1 MKECKTLA
9 EVREEIDKID
19 DEIVELI
26 AKRNRYIHQAAKF
39 KNSIDEVK
47 ADDRIEEVKQRVR
60 AKAIELD
67 VSPNLISELF
77 TKMIDEMVES
87 EIAQFRDTT
96 NF

>member
-1 MKECKTLA
+1 MKDCKTLQ

-19 DEIVELI
+19 DQLVELI
-26 AKRNRYIHQAAKF
+26 AERNSYIHQAVRF
-39 KNSIDEVK
+39 KNSIDEIK
-47 ADDRIEEVKQRVR
+47 DDERVELVKQRAR

-67 VSPNLISELF
+67 LSPNLISELF

-87 EIAQFRDTT
+87 EIAQFRDKT

>member
-1 MKECKTLA
+1 MRECKTLE

-19 DEIVELI
+19 DQIVELI

-39 KNSIDEVK
+39 KNSVEEVK
-47 ADDRIEEVKQRVR
+47 ADDRIELVKQRVR

>member
-1 MKECKTLA
+1 MKECKTLE

-19 DEIVELI
+19 DKIVELI

-39 KNSIDEVK
+39 KNSVEEVK
-47 ADDRIEEVKQRVR
+47 ADDRIELVKQRVR

>member
-1 MKECKTLA
+1 MKECKTLE
-9 EVREEIDKID
+9 EVREQIDIID
-19 DEIVELI
+19 DELVELI
-26 AKRNRYIHQAAKF
+26 AKRNRYIHQAAAF

-47 ADDRIEEVKQRVR
+47 ADDRVDFIKQRVR

-67 VSPNLISELF
+67 VSPNMISELF

-87 EIAQFRDTT
+87 EIAQFRNTT